1 MKIVLLNPAH
11 TGIRPEDE
19 EEHLGL
25 GHLAA
30 VARRLGHEATIIDGT
45 PHRWPPTRVARE
57 ALSGGDAE
65 AASSGGSLP
74 GCGGPPDLIGV
85 SVVFQELIPAAMEIV
100 RRLRASGY
108 AGHIVIGGHPVTFL
122 YRELARDF
130 EGFDSVAAGE
140 AEETFADLLG
150 ALDRG
155 EDWSR
160 VPGLVSAARVR
171 ALGGAASG
179 ASGETAGAAGSQAA
193 GGEAAAGEAM
203 AGHAVAGKAAA
214 AEASAGGPPDPAF
227 SPRPLVGDLDTLPFP
242 ARDTLPLFLSRSRG
256 AKRASILRSRGCYGN
271 CSFCDTRAFYAFSA
285 GPAWRVRSA
294 GNVVDEMEALVRDH
308 GVDAIRFW
316 DDNFMGPGKRGREAA
331 EELAHEILRRRP
343 RGLPPIPFSFECR
356 VNDVE
361 PDLFRLLREAGLDR
375 VFLGIEAMTE
385 RQLSFYNKKVTVAE
399 NRRAV
404 AVLGELGIKVT
415 IGMIMFDPDT
425 TVDELNTNLAFLKE
439 AFGGSGKVSEQ
450 VARPWNKLEVYAGTP
465 VERTLRDAGRLRGN
479 YVRYDY
485 AFSDPAVERI
495 YRGGDALRRLGLP
508 IRDALARLRR
518 AK

>member
-11 TGIRPEDE
+11 SGIRPEDE

-45 PHRWPPTRVARE
+45 PHRWPPARVAKE
-57 ALSGGDAE
+57 ALSGGA
-65 AASSGGSLP
+65 L
-74 GCGGPPDLIGV
+74 PDLVGV

-100 RRLRASGY
+100 RKLRAGGFG
-108 AGHIVIGGHPVTFL
+108 GHVVVGGHPATFL

-130 EGFDSVAAGE
+130 EGFDSVAVGE

-155 EDWSR
+155 EDWTR
-160 VPGLVSAARVR
+160 VPGLVPAARVR
-171 ALGGAASG
+171 AMSGAAAPWAVGAASR
-179 ASGETAGAAGSQAA
+179 
-193 GGEAAAGEAM
+193 
-203 AGHAVAGKAAA
+203 
-214 AEASAGGPPDPAF
+214 PPEGDALAPAF
-227 SPRPLVGDLDTLPFP
+227 TPRPLVADLDSLPFP
-242 ARDTLPLFLSRSRG
+242 ARDTLPLFLARSRG
-256 AKRASILRSRGCYGN
+256 VKRASILRSRGCYGS

-285 GPAWRVRSA
+285 GPAWRARSA
-294 GNVVDEMEALVRDH
+294 AGVVDEMEALVRDH
-308 GVDAIRFW
+308 GVEAIRFW

-331 EELAHEILRRRP
+331 EELAHEIIRRRAG
-343 RGLPPIPFSFECR
+343 GLGRVPFSFECR

-361 PDLFRLLREAGLDR
+361 SDLFRLLREAGLDR

-385 RQLSFYNKKVTVAE
+385 RQLAFYNKKVTVE
-399 NRRAV
+399 QNRRAL
-404 AVLGELGIKVT
+404 AVLAELGIKVT

-425 TVDELNTNLAFLKE
+425 TVDELTTNLAFLKE
-439 AFGGSGKVSEQ
+439 AFGGAGEVKEQ

-465 VERTLRDAGRLRGN
+465 IERTLREAGRLRGD
-479 YVRYDY
+479 YIRYDY
-485 AFSDPAVERI
+485 GFSDPAVERI